1 MEHQDDKDTRC
12 LLSTT
17 TGSLVSPDGVSESL
31 ASAAKFSV
39 SPISPPFSGQSCFLS
54 LELENGHVRSTWDE
68 SQALNLFERV
78 LHLTQGQ
85 MIVSYV
91 IAESIA
97 DNRVWVPIWLD
108 PKKGL
113 SRDRENAVIT
123 DHSRDRDQRT
133 IRSQRHILD
142 RSPARPGPP

>member
-1 MEHQDDKDTRC
+1 MDTLC
-12 LLSTT
+12 SSTT
-17 TGSLVSPDGVSESL
+17 SGSCVSPEGVVRSLVAKLSL
-31 ASAAKFSV
+31 T
-39 SPISPPFSGQSCFLS
+39 PISPPFSEQCFCSS
-54 LELENGHVRSTWDE
+54 LELGCSHVRSTGED
-68 SQALNLFERV
+68 SRALNLFERV

-97 DNRVWVPIWLD
+97 DNRVSVPISLD